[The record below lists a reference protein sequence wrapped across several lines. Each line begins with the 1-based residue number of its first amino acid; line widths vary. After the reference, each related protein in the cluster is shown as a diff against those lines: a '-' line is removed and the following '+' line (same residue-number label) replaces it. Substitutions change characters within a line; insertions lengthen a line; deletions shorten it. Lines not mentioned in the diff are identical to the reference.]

1 MRRKVKV
8 HAILAVLT
16 IVFACGYWV
25 YAHLNP
31 QSPIKT
37 VHSEETVTDKAHRVP
52 VVITPVSIRNFEERL
67 VVQGNL
73 EARNI
78 ALVHARVDATI
89 ESIFVDEGDDVVAGK
104 TKLFKIDSLT
114 LEKAVEVKRQALA
127 VADCAL
133 NEKNANLERVE
144 ADLYKADIDYERSKK
159 LLKDSTIS
167 SDEFERVESRHKQAV
182 ASHKHAQTLINLA
195 KEQKRQAEAALEMA
209 KKDFRD
215 ALVYAPISGKISQ
228 RFQEPGEMGDKKKP
242 LLKIV
247 DPSVIEVSAFLPA
260 EYYPLIRQDETPM
273 RIRVYGIELDE
284 QVISYKS
291 PTIHKKLRTFEIK
304 CVVEAPP
311 EGVVPGAMAEIEVLL
326 AQRQGLGVPTVS
338 LQQRGG
344 RTVVFLVE
352 KDVARMVEVETGF
365 ESDGWIELKGES
377 LREKA
382 TVVTMGQFLLE
393 EGTRVTVQKGGF

>member
-8 HAILAVLT
+8 HAILAVFT

-78 ALVHARVDATI
+78 ALVHARVEATI

-182 ASHKHAQTLINLA
+182 ASQKHAQTLIDLA
-195 KEQKRQAEAALEMA
+195 KEQKRQGEAALEIA
-209 KKDFRD
+209 KKGLRD

-291 PTIHKKLRTFEIK
+291 PTIHQKLRTFKIK

>member
-104 TKLFKIDSLT
+104 TKLFKIDSLK
-114 LEKAVEVKRQALA
+114 LEKAAEVRRQALA

-291 PTIHKKLRTFEIK
+291 PTIHQKLRTFEIK

-393 EGTRVTVQKGGF
+393 EGTRVTVQKGVF